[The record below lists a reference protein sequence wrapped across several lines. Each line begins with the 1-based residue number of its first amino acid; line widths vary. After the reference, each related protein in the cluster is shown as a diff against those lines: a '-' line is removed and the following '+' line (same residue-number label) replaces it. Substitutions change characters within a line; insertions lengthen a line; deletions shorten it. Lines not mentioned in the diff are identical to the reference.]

1 MTLPS
6 VNQTIQSNGL
16 GQSPAPSSD
25 LCVVVGCSSAGTAR
39 SLRKFAARQV
49 SKLVTDFG
57 YGPGPQAAALHLA
70 AGQACLFYK
79 APSTNPGTQG
89 VDGTGNDVTYTGT
102 GTSVITLTG
111 ASRDDYSVQVEV
123 IVGGTVGSASPKII
137 LQISL
142 DGGVSFG
149 PRISLGTSTTYLIPN
164 TGITLNFTVAPL
176 VAGDSAVFLGVA
188 PAWASGDLTTAL
200 SDLLATFPNKPFG
213 FIHIVGKMSASVAAV
228 VKSSLASLES
238 GTIYT
243 HVQGE
248 ARGPAL
254 DGSETED
261 EWIDAL
267 EADYASFTSERMSIG
282 AGFGRLVSPIDASS
296 YLRPMTWDMAVRCA
310 AIPVEQEPGRVR
322 TGPMNI
328 SIVDSDNDL
337 IGHDERVAPG
347 LDDNRFATLFTIPG
361 LSGCYVAN
369 GNLMA
374 PAGSDFTLIPFRRV
388 MDLVSTYTYQQLVL
402 ELSDDVFINRE
413 TGFILEEEAKRI
425 ENAVNQVLYER
436 VVKPG
441 HAVSAQ
447 LILSRDD
454 DLLGDSP
461 LTSETLVIP
470 KAIIKTIENVLRFV
484 NPALE
489 VTVAP

>member
-1 MTLPS
+1 VTLPS

-25 LCVVVGCSSAGTAR
+25 LCVVVGCTSSGTAR

-49 SKLVTDFG
+49 SKLVAEFG
-57 YGPGPQAAALHLA
+57 VGPASQAAALHLA
-70 AGQACLFYK
+70 AGQACLVYK
-79 APSTNPGTQG
+79 TPSTNPGTQG

-102 GTSVITLTG
+102 GSSVITLTG
-111 ASRDDYSVQVEV
+111 ASLDSYSVQLEV
-123 IVGGTVGSASPKII
+123 ITGGTIGSVSPKIVF
-137 LQISL
+137 QISL

-149 PRISLGTSTTYLIPN
+149 ARVSLGAANSYLIPN
-164 TGITLNFTVAPL
+164 TGITLHFAAGTL
-176 VAGDSAVFLGVA
+176 VAGDSAVFLGIA
-188 PAWASGDLTTAL
+188 PKWASGDLTTAL
-200 SDLLATFPNKPFG
+200 SDLLATFPNKAFG
-213 FIHIVGKMSASVAAV
+213 FIHIIGPMSASEAAV

-238 GTIYT
+238 GTVYV
-243 HVQGE
+243 HAECE
-248 ARGPAL
+248 ARGQDP
-254 DGSETED
+254 GED
-261 EWIDAL
+261 EDDWSDAL
-267 EADYASFTSERMSIG
+267 EADYASFTSERMAIG
-282 AGFGRLVSPIDASS
+282 AGAGRLVSPIDASS
-296 YLRPMTWDMAVRCA
+296 YLRPMTWDLAVRVA

-328 SIVDSDNDL
+328 TITDSNNDL
-337 IGHDERVAPG
+337 IGHDERVSPG

-369 GNLMA
+369 GNLMS

-447 LILSRDD
+447 LIVSRDD
-454 DLLGDSP
+454 DLLGGSP

-470 KAIIKTIENVLRFV
+470 KAIIKTIENTLRFV